1 MAASKNFK
9 CQYLPYSLADL
20 NKIHTKVF
28 ALIRSLLLNVLLLT
42 IAFSFKEVTFLES
55 TIIIIK
61 HYYMIHPCVRTIIT
75 RLQLVAYRLVHT
87 DEPYNKCYVESIE
100 LYVLTKISTQNF
112 Y

>member
-55 TIIIIK
+55 TIINKIVLVVGIWIK
-61 HYYMIHPCVRTIIT
+61 SVWPRMT
-75 RLQLVAYRLVHT
+75 LKA
-87 DEPYNKCYVESIE
+87 
-100 LYVLTKISTQNF
+100 
-112 Y
+112 